1 MTLYLIATGV
11 SLLAAV
17 LAWIRTRRLTRR
29 LERLTESYWDVR
41 YELGQLSARVARA
54 EALNQPVEEP
64 SARPAGVAHFVPLS
78 SLKR

>member
-1 MTLYLIATGV
+1 MALYWILTGV
-11 SLLAAV
+11 ALLLAV
-17 LAWIRTRRLTRR
+17 LAWMRIRRLTKR

-54 EALNQPVEEP
+54 ETASQPVQEP
-64 SARPAGVAHFVPLS
+64 PGRPAGAGSFVPLS